1 MKRIRLLPLAA
12 VLTATC
18 AICQNV
24 LLRSGDQIELR
35 LGGVPPQEIEQ
46 ISGQYQVDGQGF
58 LNLPHIGKVRA
69 AGLAQAELQDA
80 IEAIYRREQIY
91 THPTITINVPNQV
104 RFVNVGGDV
113 KTPKRV
119 EFTSDLT
126 VLGAINAAGGFT
138 DFADQTKVRLLRD
151 GHVTMVN
158 VKEVRRDPTK
168 DPLLKP
174 GDTVEV
180 PQSFW

>member
-1 MKRIRLLPLAA
+1 
-12 VLTATC
+12 
-18 AICQNV
+18 
-24 LLRSGDQIELR
+24 
-35 LGGVPPQEIEQ
+35 
-46 ISGQYQVDGQGF
+46 
-58 LNLPHIGKVRA
+58 VRA

-91 THPTITINVPNQV
+91 THPTITINVPTQV

-119 EFTSDLT
+119 EFTPDLT